1 MERFYQ
7 TTACVLVAVILI
19 LTLRKQGNEIAFV
32 LSVLLCCMVGFLAA
46 GFLEPVVRFMQR
58 LQKIGA
64 LNQELLN
71 ILLKIVG
78 ICFTAEIAGLI
89 CEDSGNGALGK
100 ALQFLASAVILYLSL
115 PLLSKLLDI
124 VEGMLDNL

>member
-1 MERFYQ
+1 MVQFYQ

-19 LTLRKQGNEIAFV
+19 LTLRKQGNEFALV
-32 LSVLLCCMVGFLAA
+32 LSILVCCMVGFLAA

>member
-7 TTACVLVAVILI
+7 ATACVLVAVILI
-19 LTLRKQGNEIAFV
+19 LTLRKQGNEIALV

-71 ILLKIVG
+71 IMLKIVG

>member
-7 TTACVLVAVILI
+7 ATACVLVAVILI
-19 LTLRKQGNEIAFV
+19 LTLRKQGNEIALV

-115 PLLSKLLDI
+115 PLLEKLLDI

>member
-1 MERFYQ
+1 MVQFYQ

-19 LTLRKQGNEIAFV
+19 LTLRKQGNEIALV

-46 GFLEPVVRFMQR
+46 EFLEPVVRFMQR

>member
-7 TTACVLVAVILI
+7 ATACILVAVILI
-19 LTLRKQGNEIAFV
+19 LTLRKQGNEFALV
-32 LSVLLCCMVGFLAA
+32 LSILVCCVVGFLAA

>member
-19 LTLRKQGNEIAFV
+19 LTLRKQGNEIALV
-32 LSVLLCCMVGFLAA
+32 LSVLLCCMIGFLAA

-89 CEDSGNGALGK
+89 CEDSRNGALGK

>member
-1 MERFYQ
+1 MDRFYQ
-7 TTACVLVAVILI
+7 ATACVLVAVILI
-19 LTLRKQGNEIAFV
+19 LTLRKQGNEIALV
-32 LSVLLCCMVGFLAA
+32 LSVLLCCMIGFLAA
-46 GFLEPVVRFMQR
+46 GFLEPVVRFLQR

-64 LNQELLN
+64 LNQDLLN

>member
-1 MERFYQ
+1 MVQFYQ

-19 LTLRKQGNEIAFV
+19 LTLRKQGNEIALV